1 MYFNIKDRDGGHL
14 NMAMYRLFL
23 CGDNFIRL
31 HEFLGLYFESLVLV
45 LLKTGVIW
53 NSLSNPYKAKQTL
66 VRLNF
71 EMLYFFKV
79 PIAAI

>member
-1 MYFNIKDRDGGHL
+1 MYFNFKDRDGGHL
-14 NMAMYRLFL
+14 NMAMHRLFL
-23 CGDNFIRL
+23 CGYDFIRL
-31 HEFLGLYFESLVLV
+31 HAFLGLYFESLVLV

-71 EMLYFFKV
+71 EMYFFKV